1 MITDDVDTI
10 LPCHARTD
18 TKAQSN
24 ADGLSSRQ
32 GVYTEGGLLQGDYAQ
47 QAWFVLLCEYDRCVE
62 LQAFQPDGGFSYVD
76 GDDSAVGILGG

>member
-24 ADGLSSRQ
+24 ADGLSC
-32 GVYTEGGLLQGDYAQ
+32 GKVPKVFDPT
-47 QAWFVLLCEYDRCVE
+47 
-62 LQAFQPDGGFSYVD
+62 
-76 GDDSAVGILGG
+76 